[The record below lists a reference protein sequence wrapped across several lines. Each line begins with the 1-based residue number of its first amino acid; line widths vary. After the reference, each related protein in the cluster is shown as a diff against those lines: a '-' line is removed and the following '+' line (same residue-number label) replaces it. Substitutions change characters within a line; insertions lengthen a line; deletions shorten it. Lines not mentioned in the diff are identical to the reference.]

1 MTPEEIR
8 RTYTDLAEI
17 VREVR
22 LDWVVSQVEQAAYER
37 KRDFPQ
43 DEEELF
49 PSEDQ
54 PPFPRTGTSDR
65 DKLLSLIDGLRHAI
79 VHAAAVESEQIR
91 LLQSFDGVEQV
102 IFDSGEEAAAQRPFQ
117 LRGVPYEGL
126 QELQSLLDSLEREV
140 KQ

>member
-1 MTPEEIR
+1 MTPEEIQVA
-8 RTYTDLAEI
+8 YKELAGI
-17 VREVR
+17 LREAG
-22 LDWVVSQVEQAAYER
+22 LQWVVSQVEQAAYER
-37 KRDFPQ
+37 KRDFPW

-49 PSEDQ
+49 PADAR
-54 PPFPRTGTSDR
+54 PPSTRAGTSDQ

-79 VHAAAVESEQIR
+79 VHGAAVENEQIR